1 MPQYTQKP
9 FHLTQQ
15 ITIQA
20 TNCII
25 MTQEQMQR
33 YNQKT
38 IFLPI
43 NLGSTKI
50 IIKSLKE
57 KMDNAGITTL
67 ELSIRMNNK
76 FLDSKAVMPLSL
88 GKITEILRLAKSI
101 RAVRNNWIEAV
112 NDIIDEYLA
121 EREEISN
128 NLIEKLNNHEKV
140 S

>member
-1 MPQYTQKP
+1 
-9 FHLTQQ
+9 
-15 ITIQA
+15 
-20 TNCII
+20 